1 MITQTSLTP
10 YIASPVSAYQV
21 CTFRLQEYDSLSAVT
36 HCYVFMC
43 LKILNIYNE
52 T

>member
-21 CTFRLQEYDSLSAVT
+21 CTFRIQEYDNLSAVNH
-36 HCYVFMC
+36 HCVFMC
-43 LKILNIYNE
+43 LNILNIYKE